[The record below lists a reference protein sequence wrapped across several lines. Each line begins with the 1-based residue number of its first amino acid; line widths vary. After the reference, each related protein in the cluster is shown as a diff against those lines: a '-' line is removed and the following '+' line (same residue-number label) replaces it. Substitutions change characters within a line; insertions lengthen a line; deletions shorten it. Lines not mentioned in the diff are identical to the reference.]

1 MLLICCMESKALR
14 RCHYTGRLTSNGRVF
29 DSSYERRRPL
39 SFKVGARE
47 VIQGWD
53 KSILGDEDLPPMKV
67 GHPATVSCS
76 GQEINVCLQ
85 QGGHSAVACPQ
96 SLWACNC

>member
-1 MLLICCMESKALR
+1 MPAVPPMLLLCFLESKALR

-67 GHPATVSCS
+67 GHAATNSHS
-76 GQEINVCLQ
+76 GQEIKFYLQ
-85 QGGHSAVACPQ
+85 QAG
-96 SLWACNC
+96 